1 MIFRILT
8 KSQAQIIA
16 YFSALTKFV
25 LCVVVDYLCF
35 FCHYL
40 KTVWLKRFEK
50 RQLKA
55 NNATAILIEFN
66 GRCFDALQRHHNN
79 NH

>member
-25 LCVVVDYLCF
+25 LCVCLCVAVDYLCF

-50 RQLKA
+50 RQLES

-66 GRCFDALQRHHNN
+66 GRCFDA
-79 NH
+79 